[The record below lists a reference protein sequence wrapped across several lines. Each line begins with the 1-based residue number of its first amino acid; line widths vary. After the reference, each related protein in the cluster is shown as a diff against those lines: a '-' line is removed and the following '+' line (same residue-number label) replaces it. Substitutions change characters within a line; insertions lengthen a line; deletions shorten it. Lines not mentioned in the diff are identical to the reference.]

1 MPIILLAVLAVIA
14 GIQMLISPAYYLRLS
29 AWIKSVDGQAALVKL
44 NNPWLT
50 ENISHLLLLMAIVYV
65 ALGVSDLWFALG
77 YVRGRDWARRQGR
90 RVAVCAVAVAL
101 VGAVI
106 AAMLP
111 SEFHPGSPFWT
122 IALNVVVFVYLGR
135 PEVLA
140 YFHEQD

>member
-1 MPIILLAVLAVIA
+1 LIIAVLSVIA
-14 GIQMLISPAYYLRLS
+14 GIQMLVSPLYYLSLS
-29 AWIKSVDGQAALVKL
+29 AWIKSSDGQAALVKL

-50 ENISHLLLLMAIVYV
+50 ENVGALLLVMAIVYV
-65 ALGVSDLWFALG
+65 ILGLFDFWWASG
-77 YVRGRDWARRQGR
+77 YVRGRGWARRQGR
-90 RVAVCAVAVAL
+90 RTAVFAIIFAI

-106 AAMLP
+106 ATILP

-122 IALNVVVFVYLGR
+122 IGLNVVIFIYLGR